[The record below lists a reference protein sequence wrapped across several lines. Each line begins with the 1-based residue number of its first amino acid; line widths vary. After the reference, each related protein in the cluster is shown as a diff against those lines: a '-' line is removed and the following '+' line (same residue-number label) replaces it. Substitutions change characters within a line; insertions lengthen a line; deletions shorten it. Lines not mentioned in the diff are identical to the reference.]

1 MCDKGIIQG
10 AKVYPVD
17 SKAIGAVFIFEKAK
31 K

>member
-10 AKVYPVD
+10 AEVYPVD
-17 SKAIGAVFIFEKAK
+17 SKAIGAVFTFEKAK